1 MAIKELFY
9 DQRPVALLNPKAA
22 QRIDRRFVF
31 TRDSSATYFD
41 QDQNYRIAEAGQPR
55 FGGIVAGEAATQAGL
70 IVEKEST
77 NWFLQS
83 QNLAVG
89 GSTVRTTDGGNYSY
103 TDFTSG
109 GPNNQGY
116 VRLTCNSTPTTWPIT
131 IDYSPLAAT
140 VPQFTPFIF
149 SVWAKTTV
157 PGTPL
162 IANNPDITSDTEP
175 AFYTVTSEWTRY
187 RFAFRVA
194 SQGPTLTAL
203 RLYRTLALT
212 AGQSIDLAMAQIELG
227 SVFTSYIPVTTAPV
241 TRAAELLYLNSS
253 QIPGSGS
260 IYVDSQ
266 TPQIETGSTLISLK
280 NAANEQINLA
290 IEERSELYNSSALV
304 YSIQGTIK
312 PTLPFPVPTTAR
324 ERNIITWGTN
334 NYQYTTSSARFA
346 QSLSS
351 LVPTNLTRL
360 TIGSDSVDPTKAFT
374 GYINAVYLYS
384 GELTPAVAEALV
396 RGELDPINADTF
408 VPTGPPGSL
417 SLIIN
422 TQGELN
428 DGDTV
433 FTLPATST
441 STDNDIVITW
451 GDNTESGLEG
461 AAAELGAPGLQK
473 TYSSPGIYS
482 IFIEGRLDYLR
493 FLGDDNAKDLVQ
505 IVNWGTSA
513 NGNEVFL
520 SPSTLN
526 SAFYGCSQLAFSST
540 AKTINLPDTSAVTD
554 WFRAF
559 RDCSNISGVFPQ
571 FNFSSATTLREAFAN
586 CSSLT
591 AFTPAGDQTQNV
603 TDFTQAWSNCSGLTA
618 FPLINTSSGTNF
630 TQAWQNCTGLQQFP
644 PIVTSSATTLS
655 STWANCTNL
664 LIFPNIVTS
673 SVTIFNSAWAG
684 CSSLSAFPSINTS
697 SGTQFNFTW
706 ASCSGLSAFPNLTLS
721 SGTTFI
727 GTWSGCNGLTAFL
740 PLDFSN
746 GTNFDRAWSNCS
758 GLSIFPAITTSNG
771 TNFGATWSG
780 CTGLSAFPQLD
791 FDAATGAATDPANVN
806 TGFYNSWRN
815 CTSLTTFPANR
826 FNNTTCN
833 RFLGAWQ
840 NCALDV
846 TSIENILVS
855 INAAGTSD
863 GNLSLEGGTNA
874 SRTTTTNGGPWT
886 STAESAAVAL
896 ELRNWTIDFNT

>member
-31 TRDSSATYFD
+31 TRDSIATYFD

-55 FGGIVAGEAATQAGL
+55 FGGIVAGEAAAQAGL

-89 GSTVRTTDGGNYSY
+89 GSASRSTDSGNYSY

-116 VRLTCNSTPTTWPIT
+116 VRLTCNSTSTTWPIT
-131 IDYSPLAAT
+131 ISYAPLAAT

-162 IANNPDITSDTEP
+162 IATNPDVRSDTEP
-175 AFYTVTSEWTRY
+175 ESYTLTSEWTRY
-187 RFAFRVA
+187 KFAFRVA
-194 SQGPTLTAL
+194 SQGATAL

-212 AGQSIDLAMAQIELG
+212 AGQSLDLAMAQIEVG
-227 SVFTSYIPVTTAPV
+227 QVFTSYIPVTTAPV

-266 TPQIETGSTLISLK
+266 SPQIETGSTLISLK

-312 PTLPFPVPTTAR
+312 PTLPFPVPTTDR
-324 ERNIITWGTN
+324 ERNIITWGAN

-351 LVPTNLTRL
+351 LVPNNLTRL

-408 VPTGPPGSL
+408 VPTGPLGSL

-428 DGDTV
+428 NGDTV
-433 FTLPATST
+433 FTLPTTSPG
-441 STDNDIVITW
+441 TDNDIVITW
-451 GDNTESGLEG
+451 GDNTESGLKG

-482 IFIEGRLDYLR
+482 IFIKGQLDGLR
-493 FLGDDNAKDLVQ
+493 FLGDDNAKDLEQ

-513 NGNEVFL
+513 NGNDVFL

-526 SAFYGCSQLAFSST
+526 SAFYGCSQLDFSST
-540 AKTINLPDTSAVTD
+540 ARTVNLPNTSAVTD

-591 AFTPAGDQTQNV
+591 AFTPAGNQTQNV
-603 TDFTQAWSNCSGLTA
+603 TDFTQAWLNCSGLTA

-630 TQAWQNCTGLQQFP
+630 TQAWQSCTGLQQFP
-644 PIVTSSATTLS
+644 QIVTSSATTLS

-664 LIFPNIVTS
+664 LAFPSIVTS
-673 SVTIFNSAWAG
+673 SVTIFNSTWSN
-684 CSSLSAFPSINTS
+684 CNSLSVFPPINTS
-697 SGTQFNFTW
+697 SGTQFNSAW
-706 ASCSGLSAFPNLTLS
+706 SNCSGLSAFPNLTLS

-727 GTWSGCNGLTAFL
+727 RTWSGCSGLAAFP

-746 GTNFDRAWSNCS
+746 GTNFEGTWLGCT
-758 GLSIFPAITTSNG
+758 GLSVFPAITTSNG
-771 TNFGATWSG
+771 TNFGSTWSG

-791 FDAATGAATDPANVN
+791 FDAATGAATDPSNVN

-833 RFLGAWQ
+833 RFLGAWL

-874 SRTTTTNGGPWT
+874 NRATWT
-886 STAESAAVAL
+886 VTAENAYNAL
-896 ELRNWTIDFNT
+896 IGRGWTITFNP